1 MLEPYISTY
10 CSLNKYD
17 KGDNLYTTLSE
28 KYIQSLKYYSQL
40 STSKSSR
47 FSIYT
52 YAENIIT
59 DTERYR
65 SLVET
70 VLKSNNNK
78 LKSESIQQFL
88 SSTEFVKELYGN
100 YDYYSLLTQFVEELF
115 DLENKE
121 LARELFIKISGQLK
135 YRINIYLSL
144 ENKNNYTELILNDF
158 IQLRDLVKTINIYDS
173 NEEYVLG
180 ETKNIEELSIQL
192 DKIIN

>member
-1 MLEPYISTY
+1 MFS
-10 CSLNKYD
+10 
-17 KGDNLYTTLSE
+17 LSE

-52 YAENIIT
+52 YAEYIIT

-70 VLKSNNNK
+70 VLKSNNNE

-88 SSTEFVKELYGN
+88 SSTEFVKELYGD

-121 LARELFIKISGQLK
+121 LARELFIKISSQLK
-135 YRINIYLSL
+135 DRINIYLSL

-158 IQLRDLVKTINIYDS
+158 IQLRNLVKTINIYDS

>member
-1 MLEPYISTY
+1 MFS
-10 CSLNKYD
+10 
-17 KGDNLYTTLSE
+17 LSE

-70 VLKSNNNK
+70 VLKSNNNE

-88 SSTEFVKELYGN
+88 SSTEFVKELYGD